1 MHEVTEPP
9 KKGSPNP
16 WIVVV
21 LSALSLCLLLI
32 TVTDGLEADKNEKA
46 LAASRTEAA
55 QQRTLLQGKVDVLTA
70 EHAAASRAS
79 AQRLATAEKRIAELT
94 AELDRFKVAQP
105 PREILFPKVDQA
117 MSDVDRVARK
127 PALLA
132 HALEARNAGD
142 LLLAKSKFEEMLAL
156 DPKDIGANEGLTSVN
171 AALNAAL
178 AEASS
183 FAPAGGNW
191 DEINKRFLEKLGF
204 EKSVTM
210 TASGLRFKVISYGNG
225 PKPNATST
233 VKCLYTGKLIDGRM
247 FDSTKNRNNEPA
259 EFPLNAV
266 IPAWNEG
273 IQYVG
278 VGGKIILY
286 APPHLAY
293 GAWRTGPIPPHSV
306 LIFEIELV
314 EITK

>member
-132 HALEARNAGD
+132 HA
-142 LLLAKSKFEEMLAL
+142 
-156 DPKDIGANEGLTSVN
+156 IGANEGLTSVN

-293 GAWRTGPIPPHSV
+293 GALRTGPIPPHSV